1 MRSEWDSLCLVV
13 IKPCPPQ
20 DANDNGLGDA
30 NGPEAFPSNH
40 ERDVCI
46 HQKSVM
52 KFDESVN
59 KENIIQCESKS
70 NRVGC
75 DRSKHEHYSITNSD
89 SIETIGR
96 TKEEKELTDN
106 KDNCTEGS
114 IKETGHFFELMEK
127 SSEVQKKELHQR
139 KPIGD
144 WRD

>member
-1 MRSEWDSLCLVV
+1 MGQFMPRRHQTM
-13 IKPCPPQ
+13 PTQ

-52 KFDESVN
+52 KFDDSVN

-75 DRSKHEHYSITNSD
+75 DRSKHEHYSITNR
-89 SIETIGR
+89 TALKPLGGR
-96 TKEEKELTDN
+96 
-106 KDNCTEGS
+106 
-114 IKETGHFFELMEK
+114 
-127 SSEVQKKELHQR
+127 KKKR
-139 KPIGD
+139 N
-144 WRD
+144 